1 MTTVLVTGSSSGIGE
16 ACARRLSRHGH
27 LVYAGVRTEADAD
40 RLRRAMGPAV
50 VPVLLDVTC
59 PDQIEEVARRLETDL
74 GGNGL
79 GGLVNNAGI
88 ARGGP
93 IEVLELEEWRAQ
105 LEVNVIGQVA
115 VTRAMIPLLR
125 RGHGR
130 IVFMGSMFGRVATPF
145 IAPYSASKFA
155 LEAIGESLREEL
167 RPWDIAVSVVEP
179 GVIRTPIWEK
189 SRAYTTDFVDRASA
203 EALRLYGDAAEHMKV
218 AIDAEEEVSISPD
231 RVADAVEHALTSHR
245 PHYRYQ
251 VGKDAKAAG
260 MIERF
265 LPDRAAARVVARL
278 SP

>member
-16 ACARRLSRHGH
+16 ACVRRLSRHGH

-40 RLRRAMGPAV
+40 RLRRTMGPSV

-59 PDQIEEVARRLETDL
+59 ADQIEEVARLLETDL

-93 IEVLELEEWRAQ
+93 IEVMSIEEWRAQ
-105 LEVNVIGQVA
+105 LEVNVVGQVA

-130 IVFMGSMFGRVATPF
+130 IVFMGSMAGRVATPF
-145 IAPYSASKFA
+145 VAPYAASKHA
-155 LEAIGESLREEL
+155 IEAIGASLREEL
-167 RPWDIAVSVVEP
+167 RPWDIAVCVVEP
-179 GVIRTPIWEK
+179 GAIKTPIWGK
-189 SRAYTTDFVDRASA
+189 GRSYADTFVDRATP
-203 EALRLYGDAAEHMKV
+203 EVLRLYGDAAEHMK
-218 AIDAEEEVSISPD
+218 ASIDAEERIGIPPD
-231 RVADAVEHALTSHR
+231 RVAVAVEHALTSHR

-260 MIERF
+260 VIERF
-265 LPDRAAARVVARL
+265 LPDRAAARVVARFG
-278 SP
+278 P